1 MRPHR
6 VYTTLEELLG
16 LRISAARL
24 SLRFDRRKLQQ
35 LAGTHLSRFRGRG
48 IDFSEHRQYQPGDDP
63 RSIDWR
69 VTARRGRVHTKVFHE
84 EVERPV
90 LILVDQSIN
99 LFFGSDKAF
108 KSVAA
113 ADVAS
118 LLAWAGLNKGDR
130 IGGVVFSDFGHQEIK
145 PSRHPRQA
153 LRLLECVHEF
163 NNQLKLPLD
172 GNRQFGLNDALVE
185 LRRIARPGSQ
195 CFLISDWRQFDS
207 TTEKLLFELKR
218 HCQLLA
224 FQVYDPLEA
233 SFPPGSFRLTDGINE
248 LEINTD
254 DQALEYR
261 FEQQFQQWQEDIVNK
276 FAGLGMGCARISTQ
290 EDAAETLLLLQQSS
304 RSSIASTGVAS

>member
-6 VYTTLEELLG
+6 VYTALEELLS

-24 SLRFDRRKLQQ
+24 SLRFDPRKLQQ

-48 IDFSEHRQYQPGDDP
+48 IDFSEYRQYQPGDDP

-84 EVERPV
+84 EIERPV

-108 KSVAA
+108 KSVVAA
-113 ADVAS
+113 EIAS

-130 IGGVVFSDFGHQEIK
+130 IGGLVFSDQGHQIIK
-145 PSRHPRQA
+145 PSRHPKQA
-153 LRLLECVHEF
+153 LRLLECIHEF
-163 NNQLKLPLD
+163 NNQLKLPMPAPS
-172 GNRQFGLNDALVE
+172 GFNLNDALVE
-185 LRRIARPGSQ
+185 LRRVARPGSQ

-218 HCQLLA
+218 HCQMLA
-224 FQVYDPLEA
+224 FQVYDPLET
-233 SFPPGSFRLTDGINE
+233 SFPPGSFRLTDGVNE

-254 DQALEYR
+254 DKLLEQR
-261 FEQQFQQWQEDIVNK
+261 FEQQYQLWQQRIIDQ

-290 EDAAETLLLLQQSS
+290 DDPFQALLQLHQNG
-304 RSSIASTGVAS
+304 RTKNPVTGVAP